1 MADDAIVTCGSR
13 NMRGIF
19 ADRYIIV
26 MTAHTSTLNLCMVN
40 YSHSPFRRALMAA
53 FTHITGSDMVLVFPC
68 RGGAVMAR
76 GAVAGHVRVI
86 EYCA

>member
-1 MADDAIVTCGSR
+1 MADDAIVACGSR
-13 NMRGIF
+13 YVRGIF

-26 MTAHTSTLNLCMVN
+26 MAAHTSTLNLCMVN
-40 YSHSPFRRALMAA
+40 YSHRPFRRALMTA

-68 RGGAVMAR
+68 RRGAVMAR

-86 EYCA
+86 ENCA